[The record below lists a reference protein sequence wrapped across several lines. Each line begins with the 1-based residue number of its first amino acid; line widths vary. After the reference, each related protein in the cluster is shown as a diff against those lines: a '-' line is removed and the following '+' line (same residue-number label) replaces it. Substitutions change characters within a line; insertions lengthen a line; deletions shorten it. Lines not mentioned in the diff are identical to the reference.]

1 MEISSAKEN
10 ISGLAHLLQR
20 LDLQSGVGRELLSH
34 SPWYAKGEETRL
46 LQELSRIETL
56 RNLIGKGQDAVLEK
70 LRRKFSQVLDIR
82 GTFGLIKKGDV
93 DDVQLFEVKRFAL
106 LTADCAALLTELVR
120 ECAFHPAPENFPD
133 LSGAVAVLDPRGERL
148 PAFYIYDEYSPLL
161 AQKRN
166 RIQELAR
173 LEQTEGVAQETAS
186 LQEECSALEHGIRL
200 DLTRQLGPYVESLQ
214 EAMRLVAY
222 WDLLIAKAYLAFEY
236 GLVMPVLQNGQTA
249 VKLHYQGL
257 FHPVVK
263 QILEE
268 KGHRY
273 QSIDISLQSGACL
286 FTGANMSGKTV
297 LLKSLALAQC
307 LLQFGFL
314 VPARQAEMTLFSRVE
329 LLVQD
334 NQDEERG
341 LSSFGAEMQRLGR
354 ILQALKQGTDMLLLI
369 DELARTTNPTEGK
382 AIVCAVLDALQ
393 ELPCVAMVST
403 HYGPIPN
410 PVRRLRVRGFREDW
424 MNANLENVSG
434 KMPEGAHFDLSRIQA
449 CMDYSVEEETA
460 QGHPPAEAL
469 RIARLLGF
477 DAEVLERAEKYYGT
491 SEKNN
496 KA

>member
-10 ISGLAHLLQR
+10 ISGLAFLLQR
-20 LDLQSGVGRELLSH
+20 LDLQSGVGRELLSR
-34 SPWYAKGEETRL
+34 SPWYVQGEEARL

-56 RNLIGKGQDAVLEK
+56 KNLIGNRQDSVLEK
-70 LRRKFSQVLDIR
+70 LKRKFSQVLDIR

-106 LTADCAALLTELVR
+106 LTADCSAFLTELIR

-133 LSGAVAVLDPRGERL
+133 LSEVVAVLDPRGERL

-161 AQKRN
+161 AQKRHK
-166 RIQELAR
+166 IQELAR
-173 LEQTEGVAQETAS
+173 LAQTEGVAQETAV
-186 LQEECSALEHGIRL
+186 LQEECAGLEHGIRL
-200 DLTRQLGPYVESLQ
+200 ELARRLSPYVESLQ

-236 GLVMPVLQNGQTA
+236 GMVMPVLQNGKA
-249 VKLHYQGL
+249 AGLRYQGL
-257 FHPVVK
+257 FHPMVK

-273 QSIDISLQSGACL
+273 QSIDISLRSGACL

-314 VPARQAEMTLFSRVE
+314 VPARQAEMMLFSRVE

-341 LSSFGAEMQRLGR
+341 LSSFGAEIQRLSR

-369 DELARTTNPTEGK
+369 DELARTTNPMEGK

-393 ELPCVAMVST
+393 DLPCVAMVST

-424 MNANLENVSG
+424 MNAAENNPDKTEVARF
-434 KMPEGAHFDLSRIQA
+434 ELSRIQA

-460 QGHPPAEAL
+460 QGNPPAEAL

-496 KA
+496 NT